1 MNRHL
6 RPSAVLAVAVMTA
19 VVCQAQE
26 PTLDE
31 VVDRL
36 GRYISDYE
44 TKIVQ
49 LAAEEEYEQR
59 IKRRSGYGGE
69 VVARRKLTSTF
80 LFARLPTGQ
89 AWFGVRDVVR
99 VDGKPVSGRGRSLEQ
114 LLQEGTLDAL
124 AEANRVVRE
133 NAKYNIGAVY
143 RTVNLPLQA
152 IELLRAEHRRRFEF
166 TSVGRARMAGSRVW
180 QIAYAERV
188 RPSLINDGFGG
199 DRLTNGHV
207 WVDPTTGA
215 VHKTEISIE
224 KVNLITV
231 EFRHNDRFQML
242 LPSSM
247 EEVYEL
253 AIEVVN
259 GRANYSDYRR
269 FQTSARIVDK

>member
-31 VVDRL
+31 VLDRL

-59 IKRRSGYGGE
+59 VKRRPGYGGE
-69 VVARRKLTSTF
+69 VVERRKLTSTF
-80 LFARLPTGQ
+80 FFYRLPSGQ
-89 AWFGVRDVVR
+89 AWFGLRDVTR
-99 VDGKPVSGRGRSLEQ
+99 VDGKAVSARDRSVEQ
-114 LLQEGTLDAL
+114 LLQEGTLEAV

-133 NAKYNIGAVY
+133 NAKYNIGNVY
-143 RTVNLPLQA
+143 RTANLPLLA
-152 IELLRAEHRRRFEF
+152 IDLLRAEHRRRFEF
-166 TSVGRARMAGSRVW
+166 TSAGRTRGARVW

-188 RPSLINDGFGG
+188 KPSLIHDGFGG
-199 DRLTNGHV
+199 DRLSNGHV

-215 VHKTEISIE
+215 VHKTEIVID
-224 KVNLITV
+224 KVNTISV
-231 EFRHNDRFQML
+231 EFERNDRFQML
-242 LPSSM
+242 LPSAM
-247 EEVYEL
+247 EEDYEL
-253 AIEVVN
+253 AIEFVL
-259 GRANYSDYRR
+259 GRATYRDYRR
-269 FQTSARIVDK
+269 FQTSARIVEK

>member
-1 MNRHL
+1 
-6 RPSAVLAVAVMTA
+6 MTA

-31 VVDRL
+31 VLDRL

-44 TKIVQ
+44 TKVVQ
-49 LAAEEEYEQR
+49 LAAEEQYEQR
-59 IKRRSGYGGE
+59 VKRRPGYGGE
-69 VVARRKLTSTF
+69 VVDSRKLTSTF

-89 AWFGVRDVVR
+89 AWFGLRDVTR
-99 VDGKPVSGRGRSLEQ
+99 VDGKAVIGRDRSLEQ
-114 LLQEGTLDAL
+114 LLEEGTQGAIE
-124 AEANRVVRE
+124 EAHRVIRE
-133 NAKYNIGAVY
+133 NAKYNIGSVY

-188 RPSLINDGFGG
+188 RPSLIYDGFSG
-199 DRLTNGHV
+199 DRLTSGHV
-207 WVDPTTGA
+207 WVDPITGA
-215 VHKTEISIE
+215 VHKTEIAIE

-259 GRANYSDYRR
+259 GRASYRDYRR
-269 FQTSARIVDK
+269 FQTGGRVVDK